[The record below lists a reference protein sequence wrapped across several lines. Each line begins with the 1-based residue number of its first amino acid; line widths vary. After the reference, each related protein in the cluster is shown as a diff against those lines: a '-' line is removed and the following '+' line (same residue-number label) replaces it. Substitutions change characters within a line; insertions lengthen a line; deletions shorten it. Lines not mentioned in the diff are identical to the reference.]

1 MVAPDRSHGK
11 APRGH
16 PGVSSWSAARDNV
29 RMDGPT
35 MSPRPAPGA
44 RDLDAIE
51 VMHDVEHVFVN
62 DSRWWQNAS
71 FALPLGGA
79 VVALVVGF
87 AFGSAE
93 ATGFGVFLAAVT
105 LLMIP
110 VVLFTWRS
118 TATAIV
124 LTREGAVALHLGRSL
139 HELRWAELRR
149 IDEVN
154 YLGNTRYKLLHGED
168 EFMTV
173 ESEIAGQAALVE
185 AAFEL
190 SGLERQ
196 SASNGGEA

>member
-1 MVAPDRSHGK
+1 MERDTPSRPAPDR
-11 APRGH
+11 
-16 PGVSSWSAARDNV
+16 
-29 RMDGPT
+29 
-35 MSPRPAPGA
+35 
-44 RDLDAIE
+44 RDLATIE
-51 VMHDVEHVFVN
+51 GMADVEHVFVN

-79 VVALVVGF
+79 VLALVLGW
-87 AFGSAE
+87 ATGSAE

-105 LLMIP
+105 VLMVP

-124 LTREGAVALHLGRSL
+124 LTREGAVALHLGRPL

-185 AAFEL
+185 AAFAL

-196 SASNGGEA
+196 SSSDGGEA

>member
-1 MVAPDRSHGK
+1 MERETSARPAPDR
-11 APRGH
+11 
-16 PGVSSWSAARDNV
+16 
-29 RMDGPT
+29 
-35 MSPRPAPGA
+35 
-44 RDLDAIE
+44 RDLAAIE
-51 VMHDVEHVFVN
+51 AMTEVEHVFVN

-79 VVALVVGF
+79 VLSLALGW
-87 AFGSAE
+87 AIGSAE
-93 ATGFGVFLAAVT
+93 ATGFGVFLLAVT
-105 LLMIP
+105 MLMVP

-124 LTREGAVALHLGRSL
+124 LTREGAVALHLGRPL
-139 HELRWAELRR
+139 HELRWTELRR

-173 ESEIAGQAALVE
+173 ESEIADQTALVE
-185 AAFEL
+185 AAFAL

-196 SASNGGEA
+196 NSGDGGEL

>member
-1 MVAPDRSHGK
+1 MDDHGTDVPAGQAPS
-11 APRGH
+11 
-16 PGVSSWSAARDNV
+16 
-29 RMDGPT
+29 
-35 MSPRPAPGA
+35 A
-44 RDLDAIE
+44 RDLAAIE
-51 VMHDVEHVFVN
+51 AMSDVEHVFVN

-79 VVALVVGF
+79 VVALVTGL
-87 AFGSAE
+87 AIDSAE

-124 LTREGAVALHLGRSL
+124 LTREGAVALHLGRRL
-139 HELRWAELRR
+139 HELRWTDLRR

-173 ESEIAGQAALVE
+173 ESEVAGQAALVE

-190 SGLERQ
+190 SGLERR
-196 SASNGGEA
+196 SASDGGEQ

>member
-1 MVAPDRSHGK
+1 MERETSARPAPDR
-11 APRGH
+11 
-16 PGVSSWSAARDNV
+16 
-29 RMDGPT
+29 
-35 MSPRPAPGA
+35 
-44 RDLDAIE
+44 RDLAAIE
-51 VMHDVEHVFVN
+51 AMTEVEHVFVN

-79 VVALVVGF
+79 VLSLALGW
-87 AFGSAE
+87 AIGSAE
-93 ATGFGVFLAAVT
+93 ATGFGVFLLAVT
-105 LLMIP
+105 VLMVP

-124 LTREGAVALHLGRSL
+124 LTREGAVALHLGRPL

-173 ESEIAGQAALVE
+173 ESEIAGQSALVE
-185 AAFEL
+185 AAFAL

-196 SASNGGEA
+196 NSGDGGEL